1 MALIFQIVLVV
12 HVLFAALWFGGA
24 AFLPRALRE
33 SLTYERSSARL
44 RIAALMRQGKVL
56 VIAGAVTVA
65 AGIALS
71 LLRPGGFGG
80 LPVRFHV
87 SLLLSLVWLGLGVF
101 VTRPTALRIATIVKS
116 DDPLA
121 PAQALVKRVSAVV
134 GAQHLLFT
142 VVLVLMLWRL

>member
-1 MALIFQIVLVV
+1 MAVLLQILLVV

-24 AFLPRALRE
+24 SFMPRALRE
-33 SLTYERSSARL
+33 ALAYERESARR

-56 VIAGAVTVA
+56 VIAGAMTVA
-65 AGIALS
+65 AGLLLA

-101 VTRPTALRIATIVKS
+101 VTRPTALRIAAIVS
-116 DDPLA
+116 GDGPVEPAHALA
-121 PAQALVKRVSAVV
+121 KRVSAVV